1 MVVLLNESVLWW
13 HWIIL
18 GLVLLILE
26 INTGTIL
33 LLGLGLSAIFVGLIG
48 GMMDLSFIAELLL
61 FSILSTFTFTAWKRW
76 GERPIVTSSGQSNH
90 SLDTLGTVNIKIAPH
105 QRGKVIFDTPV
116 LGNTLWHATSEEDIA
131 ENTRVKII
139 DIRGQLM
146 VVQTLTNSH

>member
-1 MVVLLNESVLWW
+1 MVALLNESVLWW

-33 LLGLGLSAIFVGLIG
+33 LLGLGFSAIFVGLIG
-48 GMMDLSFIAELLL
+48 WMMELSFIWELLL
-61 FSILSTFTFTAWKRW
+61 FSLLSTVTFIAWKRW

-90 SLDTLGTVNIKIAPH
+90 SLDTLGTVSIEIAPH

-116 LGNTLWHATSEEDIA
+116 LGNTLWHAISEEKISI
-131 ENTRVKII
+131 NTRVKII

-146 VVQTLTNSH
+146 VVQTLINSH